1 MENNVFLEE
10 SLKVCEE
17 NLPIVIN
24 EELNNIAEF
33 DQNIK
38 SAVIKAKGLA
48 DKAASK
54 DAGWSLFG
62 GKKKEAIEALQ
73 DAVVSQAEV
82 LTKNIEANEQLFNNQ
97 KKMAKSMSQLFR
109 LGIANIAAN
118 RMVVHE
124 LECKLRSASQ
134 GELSEM
140 AREEIR
146 NVILQLRAQEDM
158 YMRIENV
165 EKILGEHKETLD
177 EHTKIL
183 REYKY
188 TQPTQPT
195 KIFWDTMPYN
205 NIEVANA
212 VRETS
217 NSNIL

>member
-10 SLKVCEE
+10 SLKVYEE
-17 NLPIVIN
+17 NLPILIN

-48 DKAASK
+48 DKAALK

-109 LGIANIAAN
+109 L
-118 RMVVHE
+118 
-124 LECKLRSASQ
+124 
-134 GELSEM
+134 
-140 AREEIR
+140 
-146 NVILQLRAQEDM
+146 
-158 YMRIENV
+158 
-165 EKILGEHKETLD
+165 
-177 EHTKIL
+177 
-183 REYKY
+183 
-188 TQPTQPT
+188 
-195 KIFWDTMPYN
+195 
-205 NIEVANA
+205 
-212 VRETS
+212 
-217 NSNIL
+217 NS